1 MYKNI
6 IERIVM
12 AKKKIKKSEL
22 EKVQEKVRK
31 QLDKLEALHEKEEE
45 VINTI
50 SEIVES
56 DDG

>member
-1 MYKNI
+1 
-6 IERIVM
+6 M

>member
-50 SEIVES
+50 SEIVEFN
-56 DDG
+56 DG

>member
-50 SEIVES
+50 SEIVEL

>member
-1 MYKNI
+1 
-6 IERIVM
+6 M

-50 SEIVES
+50 SEIVEL

>member
-1 MYKNI
+1 
-6 IERIVM
+6 M

-50 SEIVES
+50 SEIVEFN
-56 DDG
+56 DG

>member
-1 MYKNI
+1 
-6 IERIVM
+6 M

-50 SEIVES
+50 SEIVEFNDS
-56 DDG
+56 

>member
-1 MYKNI
+1 
-6 IERIVM
+6 M

-22 EKVQEKVRK
+22 EKVLEKVRK

-50 SEIVES
+50 SEIVEL